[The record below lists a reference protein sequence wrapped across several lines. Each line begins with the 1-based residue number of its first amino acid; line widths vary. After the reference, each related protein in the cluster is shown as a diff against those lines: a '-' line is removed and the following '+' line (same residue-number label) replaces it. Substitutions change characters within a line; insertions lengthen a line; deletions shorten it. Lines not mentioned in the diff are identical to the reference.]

1 MKIAINNKEAL
12 FAKEAKEALA
22 LMGVNAQTEFF
33 TEFEEDV
40 LKSADVLIC
49 PFLRELILDIAEKA
63 ENIPAAAYVIFICQK
78 EETELLADFPLPY
91 ALVQN
96 SQELGLALEHI
107 RKKLP

>member
-12 FAKEAKEALA
+12 FAKEAKEVLT
-22 LMGVNAQTEFF
+22 LMGINARTEFF
-33 TEFEEDV
+33 TELTEDV
-40 LKSADVLIC
+40 LKGADVLLY
-49 PFLRELILDIAEKA
+49 PFIRELVLDIAEKA
-63 ENIPAAAYVIFICQK
+63 ENIPATAYVIFICQN
-78 EETELLADFPLPY
+78 EETELLADFSLPY